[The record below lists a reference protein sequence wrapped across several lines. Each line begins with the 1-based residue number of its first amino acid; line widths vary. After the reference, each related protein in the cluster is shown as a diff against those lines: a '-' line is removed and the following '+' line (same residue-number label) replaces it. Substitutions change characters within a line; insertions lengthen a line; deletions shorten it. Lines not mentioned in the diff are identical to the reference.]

1 MVGVEGSLPLSEH
14 APAITAGVEG
24 SCYIWDWGAFR
35 LGPGAGLLVGEFR
48 ATNPYPT
55 YSQARLKLSL
65 FARGEYKWGS
75 GAVKPFVLLDAGG
88 QMTLAPG
95 YSSKEDPTWWDK
107 AGYAL
112 TNTTSF
118 FFTPAVGMDLSRHFY
133 LSAGVWCQ
141 QQRYREG
148 LVPSRLTASAI
159 LKLGVRF

>member
-14 APAITAGVEG
+14 APIFTAGVEG

-35 LGPGAGLLVGEFR
+35 LAPGTGLLIGEFR
-48 ATNPYPT
+48 GTNPNSAY
-55 YSQARLKLSL
+55 ANGRLKMSV

-88 QMTLAPG
+88 QITLSPG

-107 AGYAL
+107 TGYAL
-112 TNTTSF
+112 TNTTSL
-118 FFTPAVGMDLSRHFY
+118 FFTPSVGLDLGRHFY
-133 LSAGVWCQ
+133 VSAGVWCQ

-148 LVPSRLTASAI
+148 LAPSRLTASVI
-159 LKLGVRF
+159 LKLGARF